1 MYFSNTTLLILAG
14 LAVTGLAWACFYSV
28 ASLRRARR
36 RLLLCSARAEQQQ
49 NELTMLE
56 HTVTR
61 LRHERTVLQ
70 DENRDLASRLA
81 ALQTALTA
89 AEKQADTG
97 RTLLEATRKQLESDF
112 QILADRIFTEKGQIL
127 SQKHQAALAAL
138 LNPVREQLGEFK
150 KKVED
155 VYDRESRDRISL
167 VKEIEHL
174 KTLNLQISQ
183 DAVNLTNALKG
194 RNKTQ
199 GLWGEMILER
209 LLEDS
214 GLHRGHEF
222 DTQVGLKDK
231 NGRTRLPDVIIH
243 LPRGRDIIIDA
254 KVSLAAFEQASRT
267 ENHEKRQQYLREHL
281 DSLKKH
287 IHSLAGKEYHRL
299 PGVNC
304 PDFVL
309 LFMPT
314 EGAFQTAVSQ
324 EPGLLTEAMRK
335 KIILASPSTLLA
347 ILRIINHM
355 WRQEEQ
361 NHNSLAIA
369 KQAGNL
375 YDKFIGFVEAF
386 EEVGGRLNQ
395 TVDAW
400 QLARKR
406 LTSGKGNL
414 ISRAEALKKLGVP
427 NSKDL
432 PSSMAAEENK
442 AGCPEHSEYPTR
454 LEAHKTMIQEK
465 L

>member
-1 MYFSNTTLLILAG
+1 LYFSNTTLLILAG
-14 LAVTGLAWACFYSV
+14 LALAGLALTCFYSIS
-28 ASLRRARR
+28 ALRRARR
-36 RLLLCSARAEQQQ
+36 RLLLCSAREEQQQ
-49 NELTMLE
+49 NELAMLE
-56 HTVTR
+56 QTATR
-61 LRHERTVLQ
+61 LRSERSALQ
-70 DENRDLASRLA
+70 DENRDLTGQLA
-81 ALQTALTA
+81 ALQTALAA

-127 SQKHQAALAAL
+127 SQKHQTALETL

-174 KTLNLQISQ
+174 KTLNQQIGK

-194 RNKTQ
+194 QNKVQ

-214 GLHRGHEF
+214 GLQRGHEF

-243 LPRGRDIIIDA
+243 LPKGRDIIIDA
-254 KVSLAAFEQASRT
+254 KVSLAAFEQASRAET
-267 ENHEKRQQYLREHL
+267 PEERQHYLQDHL

-287 IHSLAGKEYHRL
+287 IHSLAGKEYHLL

-314 EGAFQTAVSQ
+314 EGAFQTAVSR
-324 EPGLLTEAMRK
+324 EPELLTEAMRK

-347 ILRIINHM
+347 ILRTINHM

-361 NHNSLAIA
+361 NRNSLAIA

-375 YDKFIGFVEAF
+375 YDKFIGFVEAL

-395 TVDAW
+395 TVEAW

-414 ISRAEALKKLGVP
+414 ISRAEALRKLGVQ
-427 NSKDL
+427 NTKRL
-432 PSSMAAEENK
+432 PSSVAVEENE
-442 AGCPEHSEYPTR
+442 AVCPEHNECPAKP
-454 LEAHKTMIQEK
+454 EARETMI
-465 L
+465 